1 MKHIL
6 FIFGEGKCNLEKEEA
21 GTLKRKIK
29 NGIRTIFFH
38 YKLVQKYIVKRRCK
52 RKKWNLEKREICFH
66 NKDKEKQIIQLMSMI
81 EISIQKRKIFQHWLD
96 TSIFFVNQYD
106 RNDAL
111 PPNYSLVIHSSINE
125 LIRENQRKEGDV
137 AQQNVN
143 LLQEILRYIER
154 IIAEIDVCLMRH
166 PEQSERLL
174 KSKYY
179 FKRMKEYPAET
190 LEEGLQR
197 ILFWSSLFWQTGHT
211 LLGLGRLDKILDGL
225 NLPEKKEETEHLIM
239 EFYQE
244 LHKYYEYKSSVILGD
259 TGQIIILGGTEN
271 DGSYFCND
279 LTYEFIKAMIKFR
292 KPDPKL
298 LLRVSSKMPQDL
310 LELGIECIATGIGC
324 PLLANDEVIIPA
336 LKEFGYLHEDA
347 CNYVT
352 SACWETLSYGKS
364 WGRGNLAD
372 INFAKILVDT
382 YKSNRFEKCASF
394 DGVMSLYIS
403 FLQKEVKSC
412 LKRLDSIKWEPNP
425 LMTLFTENCVE
436 ADKDVSEGGA
446 KYHDYGILSV
456 GLANAVDSL
465 MNIREF
471 VFSENPFFSLKE
483 LKKAGLDNYAGREII
498 EKKLAEKFYY
508 GRDDKTV
515 TELVAY
521 ITGVIEESCE
531 SYRNPYGGK
540 VKFGVSSPNYV
551 SQGKICGA
559 TLDGRKAGM
568 PLAVHISGKNGL
580 AHTELI
586 NFAGALDYNGVRAN
600 AGVVDFFVS
609 PDFIKN
615 NFEKFV
621 LFIKSAI
628 EVGFFE
634 LQLNVVSS
642 KTLIEA
648 KKNPELY
655 PELIVRVWGFSAYF
669 KDLPEEY
676 QDVLIQR
683 AIDSEKGGCY
693 GNESFS

>member
-1 MKHIL
+1 M
-6 FIFGEGKCNLEKEEA
+6 
-21 GTLKRKIK
+21 
-29 NGIRTIFFH
+29 FFP
-38 YKLVQKYIVKRRCK
+38 YRPTQKYIVNQFCK
-52 RKKWNLEKREICFH
+52 RKRLNPEKMCICFYES
-66 NKDKEKQIIQLMSMI
+66 NKQKQLLKLLSMTDI
-81 EISIQKRKIFQHWLD
+81 LLQEQSVLQYWID
-96 TSIFFVNQYD
+96 TNLFFVNQFE
-106 RNDAL
+106 RNDSL
-111 PPNYSLVIHSSINE
+111 PPNYEMIMRLSIRDLMN
-125 LIRENQRKEGDV
+125 INQEKPGNISK
-137 AQQNVN
+137 QNLEV
-143 LLQEILRYIER
+143 LEAVLKYVER
-154 IIAEIDVCLMRH
+154 IIETINNKIKINL
-166 PEQSERLL
+166 EQSRSLL
-174 KSKYY
+174 LSRYC
-179 FKRMKEYPAET
+179 FERMKDYPAET

-197 ILFWSSLFWQTGHT
+197 ILFWSSLFWQTGHN

-225 NLPEKKEETEHLIM
+225 KLPETEEETEQLIL

-244 LHKYYEYKSSVILGD
+244 LHKYYEYKSNVILGD
-259 TGQIIILGGTEN
+259 TGQIIILGGTEA

-279 LTYEFIKAMIKFR
+279 LTYAFIKAMIKFQ

-298 LLRVSSKMPQDL
+298 LLRVSSNMPQDL
-310 LELGIECIATGIGC
+310 LELGLECIATGIGC

-336 LKEFGYLHEDA
+336 LKGFGYLHEDA

-364 WGRGNLAD
+364 WGRGNLAE

-382 YKSNRFEKCASF
+382 YKSDRFEKCTSF
-394 DGVMSLYIS
+394 DDVMSLYIS

-425 LMTLFTENCVE
+425 LMTLFTENCAE
-436 ADKDVSEGGA
+436 ADKDISEGGA

-465 MNIREF
+465 MNVREF
-471 VFSENPFFSLKE
+471 VFSEKSIFSLNE
-483 LKKAGLDNYAGREII
+483 LKEAGLKNYVGRETI
-498 EKKLAEKFYY
+498 EKKLAEKSYY
-508 GRDDKTV
+508 GSDDKTV
-515 TELVAY
+515 IDLVSY
-521 ITGVIEESCE
+521 ITSVIAESCE

-540 VKFGVSSPNYV
+540 VKFGISSPNYI

-580 AHTELI
+580 GYTELM
-586 NFAGALDYNGVRAN
+586 NFAGALDYSGVKSN

-609 PDFIKN
+609 PDFIQN
-615 NFEKFV
+615 NFKKFV

-648 KKNPELY
+648 KKNPELF
-655 PELIVRVWGFSAYF
+655 PDLIVRVWGFSAYF

-683 AIDSEKGGCY
+683 AIDTEKGGSY

>member
-1 MKHIL
+1 ML
-6 FIFGEGKCNLEKEEA
+6 EFIK
-21 GTLKRKIK
+21 KIK
-29 NGIRTIFFH
+29 DIVKALIFP
-38 YKLVQKYIVKRRCK
+38 YKLTQKYIATQYCK
-52 RKKWNLEKREICFH
+52 RKKGNCVNMYICFQQN
-66 NKDKEKQIIQLMSMI
+66 NKLKQIHQLLSMI
-81 EISIQKRKIFQHWLD
+81 KISIHSQKRFQHWID
-96 TSIFFVNQYD
+96 SEIYFVNQYG

-111 PPNYSLVIHSSINE
+111 PPDYGMVIHLSIND
-125 LIRENQRKEGDV
+125 LIKENQKNSGNIEKQNIELLNEILKYVERIVKEINIKLEEDTK
-137 AQQNVN
+137 QNKN
-143 LLQEILRYIER
+143 LLRTR
-154 IIAEIDVCLMRH
+154 C
-166 PEQSERLL
+166 
-174 KSKYY
+174 Y
-179 FKRMKEYPAET
+179 FERMKDYPAET

-197 ILFWSSLFWQTGHT
+197 ILFWSSLFWQTGHN

-225 NLPEKKEETEHLIM
+225 KLPETEEETEQLIL

-244 LHKYYEYKSSVILGD
+244 LHKYYEYKSNVILGD
-259 TGQIIILGGTEN
+259 TGQIIILGGTEA

-279 LTYEFIKAMIKFR
+279 LTYAFIKAMIKFQ

-298 LLRVSSKMPQDL
+298 LLRVSSNMPLDL
-310 LELGIECIATGIGC
+310 LELGLECIATGIGC

-336 LKEFGYLHEDA
+336 LKGFGYLHEDA

-364 WGRGNLAD
+364 WGRGNLAE

-382 YKSNRFEKCASF
+382 YKSDRFEKCTSF
-394 DGVMSLYIS
+394 DDVMSLYIS

-425 LMTLFTENCVE
+425 LMTLFTENCAE
-436 ADKDVSEGGA
+436 ADKDISEGGA

-465 MNIREF
+465 MNVREF
-471 VFSENPFFSLKE
+471 VFSEKSIFSLNE
-483 LKKAGLDNYAGREII
+483 LKEAGLKNYVGRETI
-498 EKKLAEKFYY
+498 EKKLAEKSYY
-508 GRDDKTV
+508 GSDDKTV
-515 TELVAY
+515 IDLVSY
-521 ITGVIEESCE
+521 ITSVIAESCE

-540 VKFGVSSPNYV
+540 VKFGISSPNYI

-559 TLDGRKAGM
+559 TLDGRKAGV

-580 AHTELI
+580 GYTELM
-586 NFAGALDYNGVRAN
+586 NFAGALDYNGVKSN

-609 PDFIKN
+609 PDFIQN
-615 NFEKFV
+615 NFKKFV

-648 KKNPELY
+648 KKNPELF
-655 PELIVRVWGFSAYF
+655 PDLIVRVWGFSAYF

-683 AIDSEKGGCY
+683 AIDNEKGGSY